1 MSILFVLVPLALI
14 LATVAVIGFT
24 WAVGRGEFEDLETPA
39 VRVIFEDDGLFKQDQ
54 R

>member
-14 LATVAVIGFT
+14 LATVAVIGFI

-39 VRVIFEDDGLFKQDQ
+39 VRVIFEDDGSFKHDQ